1 MPCRVSGA
9 CHCCKLS
16 ERFNHCRTRPWLTAA
31 EPMGGGRWA
40 VGDPLWTRQHLESQ
54 AQSRPHIHGSSPQMP
69 NASACSGRGSGR
81 GSVRACPCPCCRVP
95 GHAAPRVCSC
105 ARTSSSVPGT
115 ERARR
120 SLSASSGPGART
132 RLCPC
137 ACYLSAWEGVLRAS
151 QRVCGHGQLPG
162 VMLYLS
168 ILGGTARV
176 PATAGRAEAA
186 G

>member
-1 MPCRVSGA
+1 MA
-9 CHCCKLS
+9 AS
-16 ERFNHCRTRPWLTAA
+16 ERAPARAAVCRDT
-31 EPMGGGRWA
+31 
-40 VGDPLWTRQHLESQ
+40 PL
-54 AQSRPHIHGSSPQMP
+54 
-69 NASACSGRGSGR
+69 RGC
-81 GSVRACPCPCCRVP
+81 VRAP
-95 GHAAPRVCSC
+95 
-105 ARTSSSVPGT
+105 ARRPLCLGT